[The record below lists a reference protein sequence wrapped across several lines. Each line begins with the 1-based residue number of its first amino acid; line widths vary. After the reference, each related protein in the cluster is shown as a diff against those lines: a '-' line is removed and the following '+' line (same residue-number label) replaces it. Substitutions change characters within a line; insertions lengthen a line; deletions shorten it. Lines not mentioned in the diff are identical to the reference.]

1 MRQSPCV
8 DNLLAFD
15 GSSWTYTNQ
24 YGTAKPPNVSYQIG
38 ATEVKIDPKFS
49 TKLAITACPLT
60 AQLFVL
66 DDTTNLWVEN
76 STSTFS
82 NAWINTFRG
91 TAYNVGETQNAGYF
105 VISQTDSGFVAELKK
120 SVKIRIFDP
129 LA

>member
-15 GSSWTYTNQ
+15 GSSWTYSNH

-38 ATEVKIDPKFS
+38 SAAVTINPKYS
-49 TKLAITACPLT
+49 TKITITDCPLT
-60 AQLFVL
+60 AQLYVL
-66 DDTTNLWVEN
+66 DDTTNLWVED

-82 NAWINTFRG
+82 NAWINTFR
-91 TAYNVGETQNAGYF
+91 TAYNTGASQDAGYL
-105 VISQTDSGFVAELKK
+105 VISQTDAGFVAELTK
-120 SVKIRIFDP
+120 SVKIRIYDP

>member
-1 MRQSPCV
+1 M
-8 DNLLAFD
+8 LAFD

-38 ATEVKIDPKFS
+38 ATAVNIDPKFS

-66 DDTTNLWVEN
+66 DDTTNLWIED
-76 STSTFS
+76 STSAFS
-82 NAWINTFRG
+82 NAWINTFR
-91 TAYNVGETQNAGYF
+91 TAYNSAATQNAGYL

-120 SVKIRIFDP
+120 SIKIRIFDP